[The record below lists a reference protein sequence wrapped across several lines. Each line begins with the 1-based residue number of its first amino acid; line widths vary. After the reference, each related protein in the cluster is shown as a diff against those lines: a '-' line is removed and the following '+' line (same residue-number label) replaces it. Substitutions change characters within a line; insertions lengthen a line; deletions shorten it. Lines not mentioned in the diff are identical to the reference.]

1 MSTYSQN
8 EKRAAKLLKR
18 NHGIK
23 HMAAL
28 EMIAEAKKAPTFGE
42 HLAEARARGMK
53 TPERLAYATLMVINP
68 GGAA

>member
-1 MSTYSQN
+1 MSPYTTN
-8 EKRAAKLLKR
+8 EKRAAKILRR

-28 EMIAEAKKAPTFGE
+28 HMITEAKKVPAFGE
-42 HLAEARARGMK
+42 HLAEAKARGMK
-53 TPERLAYATLMVINP
+53 TPAGLAYATLMVINP